1 MDDTI
6 NRTDY
11 YYANGQKVPLVRER
25 SLFAV
30 RFKSGERA
38 DSPELSPA
46 TRRLLREDSAH
57 LAFVPKYGLQLYQ
70 ARLADAKDDADEE
83 SYLGRVARAVDALK
97 REGPVGYVAPVYRR
111 GEKDGKPVVMIATD
125 KFLVR
130 FKEGV
135 TEVQME
141 ELHKQHNVTVL
152 EALSYA
158 PRGYLL
164 QAPPGPDAPTAVELA
179 NRYYESGKT
188 EFAHPDFVRERA
200 VKAAVT
206 TTYRGAVAT
215 VRGEIVD
222 REEFAAQQWHLD
234 VAKVRDAWALTGGDS
249 SIRIAVMD
257 DGIDVGHAEFAGK
270 TTWQFDYESD
280 RPDGSPKL
288 DSDKH
293 GTACAGVA
301 VAGGVKASG
310 AAPFCSLMAIRTP
323 RFLGDAD
330 EAQMFKDAADQ
341 HADVISCSWGPAD
354 ETGAT
359 DPLPDA
365 TRTAI
370 KYCLSSG
377 RGGKGIPICWAAGNG
392 NESVSPDGYAS
403 NPDVIAVGASSSP
416 NSSGE
421 EQRSPYSDFG
431 PEVWV
436 CAPSSGSS
444 AAGHKRV
451 FTTDRRGSVGY
462 NPGDPTK
469 GDAPGNYTNS
479 FGGTSSA
486 TPLVAGVIGLMLSA
500 NKDLTA
506 TQVRNILRDTADK
519 IGGSSSYDGSGHS
532 DQFGYGRVNALKAV
546 QQAQAMRGGSG
557 SRPSTGPSITG
568 PASVSASGPAPT
580 FTVST
585 GSNSFYAVEV
595 AGRAELLHQSDHG
608 SERTDNNF
616 YGSWA
621 TTPFPSAPTF
631 QLPPDVWGRLKAC
644 DRLYYRVLT
653 SAIPDGWTS
662 FDASLADAD
671 WANAP
676 SMAVTRGPVPSGG
689 GGGSGEPVEE
699 VTYPS
704 GARFRAVTSPQGG
717 GDFSD
722 PIADGRVPLI
732 EVGTRGEEKLAANFK
747 LKELSASGVRY
758 ARISPDLVRTLQAIR
773 NQVGSLT
780 VQAGYRRPSTS
791 VGGETDD
798 DLLYHQAGM
807 AADVKSASKP
817 PLELAKAA
825 AGVMGAT
832 GGLGL
837 GGSYLHIDLRAEPE
851 YWSYSGAAKSSADF
865 DALIRGL
872 TPRGDRT
879 DGRYA
884 RPEGLSI
891 TGPVTYD
898 RTDVAPT
905 FLIEP
910 GRNRYFAIEVATD
923 WELFD
928 RAKSGERRTAETF
941 YASWAARGLI
951 ECPRWRTT
959 YTLPS
964 KAWGLLR
971 GGVRLYY
978 RVVTASAASR
988 DWPGYQTS
996 VPDRDARNA
1005 PWIALKGGVVTGHTV
1020 PPVPPVTLPTTT
1032 SSASADTAAWQ
1043 G

>member
-1 MDDTI
+1 MDDTTY
-6 NRTDY
+6 RTDY

-30 RFKSGERA
+30 RFKPGERA
-38 DSPELSPA
+38 DSAELSPA
-46 TRRLLREDSAH
+46 SRRMLREDSAH
-57 LAFVPKYGLQLYQ
+57 LTFVPKYGLQVYQ
-70 ARLADAKDDADEE
+70 ARLADAKDDTDEE
-83 SYLGRVARAVDALK
+83 TYLDRVARAVDALK
-97 REGPVGYVAPVYRR
+97 REEPIGYVAPVYKK
-111 GEKDGKPVVMIATD
+111 GEVNGEPVVMIATD

-135 TEVQME
+135 TEAEME
-141 ELHKQHNVTVL
+141 ELHRQYNVTVV
-152 EALSYA
+152 EPLSYA

-164 QAPPGPDAPTAVELA
+164 QAPSGPDAPTAVELA

-200 VKAAVT
+200 IKAVAT

-215 VRGEIVD
+215 VRGEIVE

-234 VAKVRDAWALTGGDS
+234 VAKVRDAWSLTSGDS
-249 SIRIAVMD
+249 SIWIAVMD
-257 DGIDVGHAEFAGK
+257 DGVDVGHAEFSGK
-270 TTWQFDYESD
+270 TRWQFDYESD
-280 RPDGSPKL
+280 QTDGNPKL

-323 RFLGDAD
+323 RFLGDSD

-341 HADVISCSWGPAD
+341 NADVISCSWGPAD
-354 ETGAT
+354 GTGAT

-370 KYCLSSG
+370 RYCLTSG

-392 NESVSPDGYAS
+392 DESVTPDGYAS
-403 NPDVIAVGASSSP
+403 NPDVIAVGASTSP
-416 NSSGE
+416 NSSGDE
-421 EQRSPYSDFG
+421 ERSWYSDFG

-436 CAPSSGSS
+436 CAPSSGS
-444 AAGHKRV
+444 AASGQKRI

-462 NPGDPTK
+462 NPGDPAK
-469 GDAPGNYTNS
+469 GDSPGNYTNS

-486 TPLVAGVIGLMLSA
+486 TPLVAGVVGLMLSA

-519 IGGSSSYDGSGHS
+519 IGDSSSYDGSGHS
-532 DQFGYGRVNALKAV
+532 NQFGYGRVNAFKAV
-546 QQAQAMRGGSG
+546 QQAQSMAGGGGTTPTS
-557 SRPSTGPSITG
+557 GPSITG
-568 PASVSASGPAPT
+568 PSSISVSGPAPAFNIT
-580 FTVST
+580 T
-585 GSNSFYAVEV
+585 GSNPFYAVEV
-595 AGRAELLHQSDHG
+595 AGRPELFHLTVNG
-608 SERTDNNF
+608 SQRTDDNF
-616 YGSWA
+616 YGSWK
-621 TTPFPSAPTF
+621 TPPFKSAPTF
-631 QLPPDVWGRLKAC
+631 QLPPEAWDLLKAC

-653 SAIPDGWTS
+653 SAAANSWTS
-662 FDASLADAD
+662 LQASLGDAE

-676 SMAVTRGPVPSGG
+676 SMAVTRGSMPPDG
-689 GGGSGEPVEE
+689 GGGSEPAEE

-717 GDFSD
+717 DFSD
-722 PIADGRVPLI
+722 PIADGQVPLI
-732 EVGTRGEEKLAANFK
+732 EVGTRGEEKLATNFK
-747 LKELSASGVRY
+747 LKELAAAGVRY
-758 ARISPDLVRTLQAIR
+758 ARISPDLVRTLQAVR

-780 VQAGYRRPSTS
+780 VQAGYRRPGTPIS
-791 VGGETDD
+791 GEPDD
-798 DLLYHQAGM
+798 DLLYHQAGL
-807 AADVKSASKP
+807 AADIKSASKP
-817 PLELAKAA
+817 PLELAKVA
-825 AGVMGAT
+825 AGVMGGT

-837 GGSYLHIDLRAEPE
+837 GGSYLHIDLRPE
-851 YWSYSGAAKSSADF
+851 AKYWSYPGAAKSSADF

-872 TPRGDRT
+872 DPRSDRV
-879 DGRYA
+879 DGSYS
-884 RPEGLSI
+884 RPAGPSI

-910 GRNRYFAIEVATD
+910 GRNRYFAVEVTTD

-928 RAKSGERRTAETF
+928 RAKSGERRTSENF
-941 YASWAARGLI
+941 FASWAARGLI

-959 YTLPS
+959 YTLPP
-964 KAWGLLR
+964 KAWSLLR
-971 GGVRLYY
+971 GSAVRLYY
-978 RVVTASAASR
+978 RVVTASAAKR
-988 DWPGYQTS
+988 DWPGYQASTR
-996 VPDRDARNA
+996 DRDARDA
-1005 PWIALKGGVVTGHTV
+1005 PWVALKGGVVTGHSA
-1020 PPVPPVTLPTTT
+1020 PPVPTVTLPTTAAST
-1032 SSASADTAAWQ
+1032 SANAAAWQ